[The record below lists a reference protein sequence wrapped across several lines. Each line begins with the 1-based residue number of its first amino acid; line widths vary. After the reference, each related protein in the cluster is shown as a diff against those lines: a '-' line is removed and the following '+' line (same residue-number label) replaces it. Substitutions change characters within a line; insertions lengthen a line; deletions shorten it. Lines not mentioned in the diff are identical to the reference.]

1 MIKLKIELTQNYIL
15 ENELRFN
22 SQAKINSFY
31 EKYIY
36 YSQNINSSMNIIYQM
51 GSNLNA
57 SPVNLWKEE
66 SELMNYFIISD
77 EDFENIEVGKLSNEV
92 KFVQKLINKQQ
103 TIIDSKKDIIST
115 KIIIIRFSTFKDYIE
130 SRNKIN

>member
-1 MIKLKIELTQNYIL
+1 MSKSKIEITQDYIL
-15 ENELRFN
+15 ENELKFKSN
-22 SQAKINSFY
+22 FKINSFY

-36 YSQNINSSMNIIYQM
+36 YSQNINTPMNAVYQM
-51 GSNLNA
+51 GSDLNG
-57 SPVNLWKEE
+57 SPVNHWKEE

-77 EDFENIEVGKLSNEV
+77 HDFESLNNKVLSDEV
-92 KFVQKLINKQQ
+92 KFVEKLINKQQ

-130 SRNKIN
+130 NRNKIN

>member
-1 MIKLKIELTQNYIL
+1 MSKLKIEITQDYIL
-15 ENELRFN
+15 ENELKFQSN
-22 SQAKINSFY
+22 SKVNSFY

-36 YSQNINSSMNIIYQM
+36 YSQNIYTPMNAVYQM
-51 GSNLNA
+51 GSDLNG
-57 SPVNLWKEE
+57 SPVNHWKEE

-103 TIIDSKKDIIST
+103 TIIDSKENKIST
-115 KIIIIRFSTFKDYIE
+115 KIIILRYTTFKNYIE
-130 SRNKIN
+130 NRKGS

>member
-1 MIKLKIELTQNYIL
+1 MSKLKIELTQNYIL
-15 ENELRFN
+15 ENELKFN
-22 SQAKINSFY
+22 SLAKINSFY

-36 YSQNINSSMNIIYQM
+36 YSQNINSSMNIIYQI

-66 SELMNYFIISD
+66 SELMNYFIISE
-77 EDFENIEVGKLSNEV
+77 EDFENIEVGKISDEV

-103 TIIDSKKDIIST
+103 TIIDSKENKIST
-115 KIIIIRFSTFKDYIE
+115 KILILRYSTFKNYVE
-130 SRNKIN
+130 NRKGS

>member
-1 MIKLKIELTQNYIL
+1 MSKSKIEITQDYIL
-15 ENELRFN
+15 ENELKFKSN
-22 SQAKINSFY
+22 FKINSFY

-36 YSQNINSSMNIIYQM
+36 YSQNINTPMNAVYQM

-103 TIIDSKKDIIST
+103 TIIDSKENKIST
-115 KIIIIRFSTFKDYIE
+115 KIIILRYTTFKNYIE
-130 SRNKIN
+130 NRKGS